1 MHKHKQRLPG
11 RYTYILSQL
20 AKITS
25 ETFAIPQQSML
36 LHSLIDYVKPD
47 DGEGK
52 CNSEMDPDERE
63 RETVNDIISTVK
75 KDST

>member
-1 MHKHKQRLPG
+1 M
-11 RYTYILSQL
+11 LS
-20 AKITS
+20 
-25 ETFAIPQQSML
+25 
-36 LHSLIDYVKPD
+36 HSFIDYVKPD

-63 RETVNDIISTVK
+63 RRETLNDIISTVK

>member
-1 MHKHKQRLPG
+1 MHKRKQRLPG
-11 RYTYILSQL
+11 RCTYILSQL

-47 DGEGK
+47 DREGK

-63 RETVNDIISTVK
+63 RETLNDIISTVK